1 MNKKIIIFLL
11 VMLMTGI
18 FTMPSVASSSEV
30 NDDIGVSPMFTYII
44 DTEAQIF
51 INSSGK
57 ATVETYLTGN
67 NQVTSTKAIINLQ
80 QYKNGRWTTIKTW
93 NESSSTR
100 ILNFSSTYYVN
111 SGYSYRVQSTVTAY
125 SGTNSESTTLTSS
138 SQSY

>member
-44 DTEAQIF
+44 DAETQIF

>member
-1 MNKKIIIFLL
+1 
-11 VMLMTGI
+11 
-18 FTMPSVASSSEV
+18 MPSVASSSKV

-44 DTEAQIF
+44 DAETQIF

>member
-18 FTMPSVASSSEV
+18 FTMPSVASSSKV

-44 DTEAQIF
+44 DAETQIF

-67 NQVTSTKAIINLQ
+67 NQVTSTRAIINLQ

>member
-1 MNKKIIIFLL
+1 MKKKIIIFVL

-18 FTMPSVASSSEV
+18 FTMTSVASSTEV
-30 NDDIGVSPMFTYII
+30 NGDIEISPMFTYII
-44 DTEAQIF
+44 NAEAQIF

-67 NQVTSTKAIINLQ
+67 NKVTSTKAIINLQ

-93 NESSSTR
+93 DQSSNTR

>member
-18 FTMPSVASSSEV
+18 FTMPSVASSSKV

-44 DTEAQIF
+44 DAETQIF

-67 NQVTSTKAIINLQ
+67 NQVTSTRAIINLQ

-100 ILNFSSTYYVN
+100 ILNFSSTYYVT

>member
-1 MNKKIIIFLL
+1 
-11 VMLMTGI
+11 MTGI
-18 FTMPSVASSSEV
+18 FTMPSVASSSKV

-44 DTEAQIF
+44 DAETQIF

-67 NQVTSTKAIINLQ
+67 NQVTSTRAIINLQ

>member
-1 MNKKIIIFLL
+1 
-11 VMLMTGI
+11 MTGI

-44 DTEAQIF
+44 DAETQIF